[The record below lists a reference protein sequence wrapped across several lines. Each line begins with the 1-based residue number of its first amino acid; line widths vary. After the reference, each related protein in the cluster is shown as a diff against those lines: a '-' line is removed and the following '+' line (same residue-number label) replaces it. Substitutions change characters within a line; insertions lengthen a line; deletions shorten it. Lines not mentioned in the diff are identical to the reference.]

1 MRAVYQRVFEATVA
15 TQDCDAR
22 SIGRGLLLFLG
33 VEKGD
38 TEEEADW
45 LLEKVLRTRCFE
57 DDEDRM
63 NLSLQEIGGDLMV
76 ISQFT
81 LFGSL
86 RKGTR
91 PSFNR
96 SAEPA
101 EAERL
106 YDRFARMAA
115 ERLGRPVPTGF
126 FARPMRIEAAND
138 GPVTL
143 VLDTKRKDF

>member
-1 MRAVYQRVFEATVA
+1 MRAVYQRVFEATVS
-15 TQDCDAR
+15 TEQSER
-22 SIGRGLLLFLG
+22 RRIGRGLLLFLG
-33 VEKGD
+33 VEREDDEK
-38 TEEEADW
+38 EADW
-45 LLEKVLRTRCFE
+45 LLDKVLRTRCFE
-57 DDEDRM
+57 DAGGRM
-63 NLSLQEIGGDLMV
+63 NLSLQDIGGELMV

-81 LFGSL
+81 LLGSL

-96 SAEPA
+96 SADPG

-106 YDRFARMAA
+106 YERFAQQAA

-143 VLDTKRKDF
+143 VLDTRRKDF